1 LDKADRYEEFLQLK
15 KPISSESLFDAPS
28 NDRGKLPLQGQKLI
42 VTDYSLAH
50 WIAQT
55 YNLDINDLPKIKP
68 DHLSKETYDL
78 LKGKIL
84 KDYMAWDKSLM
95 KPEQVFVNSIKS
107 GTIQTKQLKSK
118 KSTEDLDGNWMR
130 DPFKLQPLIYA
141 LSKTVQPF

>member
-1 LDKADRYEEFLQLK
+1 LK

>member
-1 LDKADRYEEFLQLK
+1 MK

>member
-1 LDKADRYEEFLQLK
+1 MK
-15 KPISSESLFDAPS
+15 KPISSESLFDAPVD
-28 NDRGKLPLQGQKLI
+28 DRGKQALTGQKLI

-55 YNLDINDLPKIKP
+55 YNLDINDLPKVKP

-95 KPEQVFVNSIKS
+95 KPEQVFVNAIKS
-107 GTIQTKQLKSK
+107 NTTQTK
-118 KSTEDLDGNWMR
+118 
-130 DPFKLQPLIYA
+130 
-141 LSKTVQPF
+141 